1 MALRSQHRRR
11 KRRRDTRR
19 PKTQTLTCLTSSK
32 STKKTHIILLEAM
45 RNISICRTPCQTPRQ
60 GFKDLRVVQI
70 PGSQGITIQ
79 CLLSMTLRMVFNT
92 MASPKTHLTS
102 SSQCTMNWL
111 RSMKQLTCRIMAREK
126 IYNNSTALG
135 LIFRETARTSVH
147 MPICTSQAI
156 INCIFRI
163 MAPISSC
170 LLNSKS

>member
-1 MALRSQHRRR
+1 
-11 KRRRDTRR
+11 
-19 PKTQTLTCLTSSK
+19 
-32 STKKTHIILLEAM
+32 
-45 RNISICRTPCQTPRQ
+45 
-60 GFKDLRVVQI
+60 
-70 PGSQGITIQ
+70 
-79 CLLSMTLRMVFNT
+79 MVFNT